1 MSLDISIARQ
11 PSAAGNDNAE
21 QFLNEVQNGSAENGD
36 YPYAHVV
43 TINGEA
49 FIGFDTGLPSSREP
63 WHAGYVEFTRDTVLR
78 ADGLRL
84 ASEKEQALVNS
95 LLDDFVNLGEIKPLF
110 ADTATDGGSCEAPSS
125 DEDEDGLG
133 ELFE

>member
-21 QFLNEVQNGSAENGD
+21 QFLNEVQNGSAVEGD

-43 TINGEA
+43 TINGEVY
-49 FIGFDTGLPSSREP
+49 IGFATGLPRSREP

-84 ASEKEQALVNS
+84 ASEQEQALVNS
-95 LLDDFVNLGEIKPLF
+95 ILDDFVDLGDIDPLM
-110 ADTATDGGSCEAPSS
+110 AVGATDGGS
-125 DEDEDGLG
+125 DESEDGSDDLG
-133 ELFE
+133 ELFG